1 MSEITDNMAGYLNEL
16 DNYMKRLQDN
26 RLSRRDR
33 KLFLQM
39 SNEYYDIFRGAVSG
53 NEASVPAAL
62 LTAIEEFNDS
72 IIDEDGRRT
81 NQEQIQ
87 DIRSRIVEYAGAYMD
102 NVRRN
107 ELISDVFRGDAEII
121 RLQNEKVLRLQ
132 ELVDLDMKLSR
143 SGELSQNITMI
154 LEAQHM
160 EVTEGRVREIMEW
173 EQQRTEEQIES
184 SAVLETSSVKEKHTE
199 SDNRDIGQEAAATA
213 LAPEQIGIAEKDTY
227 RAYAYMRGTGSDQR
241 PKPIYGS
248 QPAELIETFRRWNQA
263 RTKAMQLQTCYIQRL
278 DPDTNKFESAV
289 KYDIESGKDITP
301 IYLNLPHMGKDAFKQ
316 LVAKIKADGAKYNAA
331 QKAFYITRQDDLN
344 KFAEY
349 LPLPAQNA
357 GKAQD
362 KAKQRQNTVSYTI
375 ESGQEY
381 YDNRVQVTIEE
392 LKPFNVYGDDYD
404 VHFPSMSAEDTR
416 ELLEKFVLP
425 DFQNQKPEGKL
436 PAEMEYHGRK
446 YDAAQ
451 YAVLRMAERQ
461 HFTPEQMALLEQPDM
476 SAAEM
481 SEIRFSIRD
490 GLTPEQIR
498 TVMSANLDIWQMDIC
513 RIGLQHGLHADEIAP
528 VIDASGYTPDQWG
541 ERRNQIQKLVHAKD
555 REAKRNGLMGK
566 LSEKK
571 EKVETS
577 DHKSEERTAE
587 KAEER

>member
-461 HFTPEQMALLEQPDM
+461 HFTQEQMALLEQPDI